1 MSFLTDLW
9 HNNWEINNPIHDIES
24 LLLFSRPTIIKICN
38 GVDRKGIPSYNTP
51 LMLLWRQ
58 RIIPTDA
65 IEKLLLLGAD
75 IDFFGS
81 NGLNS
86 LFIILLL
93 LFYDKSYINHLDY
106 WLSLGANPNK
116 NYIYKCKTCLNSLE
130 FFLFLLNNDDWN
142 LDSFKLNFIHSEKLC
157 LTELEIKRIII
168 SLLIFNVEL
177 PVINTDRYVEECRN
191 INIYNIS
198 NDMLNYYPM
207 LEKKLYHVWNISFP
221 ISDFY
226 MRHKFLS
233 KYAHLI
239 LKDEDIVLHDEEN
252 TIIYTSSTTKQ
263 YYKLNKSRLY
273 LLYENDKNFYFSSDL
288 IPFMIK
294 NGKNPL
300 TNNSIPI
307 DVRKNWIQKLVL
319 ENPPFEYKSLEESI
333 QSFPNLFFNK
343 TKLDDEIY
351 LIEYLYNL
359 IYTIHPYTNIMN
371 LLNWNQKVI
380 QYAIKIMTEG
390 PYSLLHFKDVQ
401 NLHEFL
407 LTIYNYI
414 LTEDSFDYINKIH
427 FSLEEI
433 NEDYKVYH
441 SIQSIFKKSK
451 VDFIYVFHEAI
462 MIPDVFDILIERIGV
477 FDMNEMSLF
486 YEKICKIRYLELD
499 LTEDTFPIL
508 IQN

>member
-24 LLLFSRPTIIKICN
+24 VLIFSGPTIIKICN
-38 GVDRKGIPSYNTP
+38 GVDRKGMPSQNTP
-51 LMLLWRQ
+51 LMILWRQ
-58 RIIPTDA
+58 KIIPTDA

-75 IDFFGS
+75 IDLFGL

-86 LFIILLL
+86 LFMILLL
-93 LFYDKSYINHLDY
+93 LFYDKAYLNYLDY

-130 FFLFLLNNDDWN
+130 FFLFLLNNNDWN
-142 LDSFKLNFIHSEKLC
+142 LNDFKLDFYTSEKKT
-157 LTELEIKRIII
+157 LTDLEIKRVII
-168 SLLIFNVEL
+168 SLLLFNVEL
-177 PVINTDRYVEECRN
+177 PIINMNRYVEECRN
-191 INIYNIS
+191 LNIYNICQ
-198 NDMLNYYPM
+198 DMLDVYPL
-207 LEKKLYHVWNISFP
+207 LEKKLYHIWNISFP
-221 ISDFY
+221 ISNFY

-233 KYAHLI
+233 KYYHLI
-239 LKDEDIVLHDEEN
+239 LKMEDIGLNDEEN
-252 TIIYTSSTTKQ
+252 SIIYTSSTTKQ
-263 YYKLNKSRLY
+263 YYKLNKTQLY
-273 LLYENDKNFYFSSDL
+273 CLYENDKNFYFSSDL

-300 TNNSIPI
+300 TNNIIPPDI
-307 DVRKNWIQKLVL
+307 KKKWIKKLVL

-333 QSFPNLFFNK
+333 NSFPDIFFNK
-343 TKLDDEIY
+343 TKLEDEIY

-359 IYTIHPYTNIMN
+359 IYTIHPYTNIMS
-371 LLNWNQKVI
+371 LLNWNDKI
-380 QYAIKIMTEG
+380 IKYAIKIITDP

-407 LTIYNYI
+407 LTLYKYI
-414 LTEDSFDYINKIH
+414 LMEDSFDYINKIH

-451 VDFIYVFHEAI
+451 VDFIYVFHDAI
-462 MIPDVFDILIERIGV
+462 MIPDVFDLLIERIGI
-477 FDMNEMSLF
+477 FDISEMSLF
-486 YEKICKIRYLELD
+486 YEKICKIRYLELN

-508 IQN
+508 IEN